1 MPKQSCVMFK
11 WLGTIVFY
19 NDKQMILIV
28 KTMIT
33 ITIATH
39 KLNLP
44 YIRLGFENRMIKQS
58 TNMKKWPQNAGHLD
72 NPAIQINAFGNPPKM
87 IHQGLG
93 TIPIRKLIKYNKALK
108 GYWKFSRVETLMTV
122 PLKSSYK
129 PFKMGSNV
137 SNSESLKNSSK
148 KLGRDWVPPL
158 LLPPKTSAELE
169 TSEKTNCS
177 KGKYQIYP
185 HYWETI

>member
-1 MPKQSCVMFK
+1 
-11 WLGTIVFY
+11 
-19 NDKQMILIV
+19 
-28 KTMIT
+28 MIT

-93 TIPIRKLIKYNKALK
+93 THRKVNQVQQSPQRLLKVPEGRNLNDSAPQIFIQALQN
-108 GYWKFSRVETLMTV
+108 GVQRIE
-122 PLKSSYK
+122 
-129 PFKMGSNV
+129 
-137 SNSESLKNSSK
+137 
-148 KLGRDWVPPL
+148 
-158 LLPPKTSAELE
+158 
-169 TSEKTNCS
+169 
-177 KGKYQIYP
+177 I
-185 HYWETI
+185 